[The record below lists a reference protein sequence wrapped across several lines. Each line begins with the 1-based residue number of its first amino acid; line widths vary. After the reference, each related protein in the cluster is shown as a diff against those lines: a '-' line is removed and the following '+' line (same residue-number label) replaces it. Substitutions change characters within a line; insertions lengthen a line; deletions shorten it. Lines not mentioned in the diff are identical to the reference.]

1 MKTFLTAVSL
11 AAALAGSAQAFTVNA
26 GEVWEGEFDL
36 TQTSDFGTSPCCPL
50 ISVDS
55 DIRYQQFY
63 ATFAPAIDVGE
74 DIVIALYD
82 SGRTL
87 LGENTFFPG
96 SGTLVAFAGGF
107 PGSTILSSGFVQ
119 VRSTTGEWGLSELD
133 IAGGANVTVSH
144 SNGPLATSL
153 QVRDTIFNWT
163 LLTTTPPD
171 PGPGPGP
178 GPDDGGGTP
187 AVIPLPA
194 SALLL
199 LAGLGA
205 VRGLRLRRGA

>member
-119 VRSTTGEWGLSELD
+119 VRSTTGGWGLSELD

-163 LLTTTPPD
+163 LLTTTPPRTPVRD
-171 PGPGPGP
+171 LGP
-178 GPDDGGGTP
+178 
-187 AVIPLPA
+187 
-194 SALLL
+194 ALTTA
-199 LAGLGA
+199 AGHPRSFRSPRARSCCLQALERSEGCA
-205 VRGLRLRRGA
+205 